1 MKKLETYLLHVT
13 RRQKRM
19 IYAIVVI
26 IVGMLI
32 YNISTPMAEDVESL
46 QSKIELLE
54 QGIAKDSA
62 NSLKK
67 ETELRKKDLMRLN
80 DTIEKQK
87 ESITLLMSNLYKIQY
102 AFFNEKELA
111 NALDAMLEKS
121 LSLHI
126 NLDFIKNKEI
136 KKEDTAILKHKR
148 SIEISGNG
156 GYKEIVR
163 FINHI
168 ENLNLLLKFTQIKIE
183 SGKENV
189 QFSILLDIYG
199 IGL

>member
-1 MKKLETYLLHVT
+1 MKKLETYLLHVAQ
-13 RRQKRM
+13 RQKWM
-19 IYAIVVI
+19 IYSIVII
-26 IVGMLI
+26 IVGMLV
-32 YNISTPMAEDVESL
+32 YNIATPMAEDVESL
-46 QSKIELLE
+46 QSRIETLE

-87 ESITLLMSNLYKIQY
+87 ENIALLMSNLYKIQY

>member
-1 MKKLETYLLHVT
+1 MKKLETYLLHVAQ
-13 RRQKRM
+13 RQKWM
-19 IYAIVVI
+19 IYSIVIIIVV
-26 IVGMLI
+26 MLV
-32 YNISTPMAEDVESL
+32 YNIATPIAEDAQSLESR
-46 QSKIELLE
+46 IETLE

-87 ESITLLMSNLYKIQY
+87 ENIALLMSNLYKIQY